1 MQEACVF
8 PLMSHTLNISARET
22 CHLLDMFFCNDS
34 WECIHKSSVCDGYD
48 HCRYGEDEA
57 PPSCTTDACHKL
69 DMVFCNVSRKCIH
82 KDWICDGDNDCRNG
96 EDEAASACS
105 KSSLSNIMS

>member
-1 MQEACVF
+1 MAWIRIVLIACVF
-8 PLMSHTLNISARET
+8 PLMSHTLNISA
-22 CHLLDMFFCNDS
+22 
-34 WECIHKSSVCDGYD
+34 
-48 HCRYGEDEA
+48 
-57 PPSCTTDACHKL
+57 TDACHKL